1 MAIYPSLF
9 GHVQLPDD
17 PSRCPDRIRA
27 KEIGVRLVRPV
38 DPYTDKRRRTDRSRR

>member
-9 GHVQLPDD
+9 GHVELPD
-17 PSRCPDRIRA
+17 PSRLPDRLRA

-38 DPYTDKRRRTDRSRR
+38 DPYTDQRHRTDRSRP